1 MIPRL
6 HPPESRLMDHVVGAS
21 DAAARVLVECHLA
34 LCDTCAA
41 RVLDLSLAGGAFLA
55 RQAPLAVP
63 PDLFAR
69 ILDRIDRERPA
80 VVSVPPL
87 VPFQAALAAFL
98 PPDLSRGWRG
108 ALAPGFR
115 FLELAAELPRGVNLY
130 LIHMAAG
137 RPFPE
142 HRHLGLEEAVI
153 LAGGLA
159 DETGRFEAG
168 DWDAKEEGTHHTPRA
183 LEDEDCWL
191 VARMEAEIRF
201 TGWRGLLQAAWK

>member
-1 MIPRL
+1 MTPRL
-6 HPPESRLMDHVVGAS
+6 HPPDSRLLDHVVGSS
-21 DAAARVLVECHLA
+21 DAAARALMDCHLA
-34 LCDTCAA
+34 LCDACAA
-41 RVLDLSLAGGAFLA
+41 RILDLSQAGGSFLA
-55 RQAPLAVP
+55 QQEPLAAP
-63 PDLFAR
+63 PGLFAR
-69 ILDRIDRERPA
+69 ILDRIDQE
-80 VVSVPPL
+80 PPPGSWL
-87 VPFQAALAAFL
+87 PSLLPFRAALAPWL

-115 FLELAAELPRGVNLY
+115 FLELAAELPRGVKLY

-137 RPFPE
+137 MPFPE

-159 DETGRFEAG
+159 DETGGLEAG

-191 VARMEAEIRF
+191 VARMEGEIRF
-201 TGWRGLLQAAWK
+201 TGWRGLLQRLV

>member
-6 HPPESRLMDHVVGAS
+6 HPPESRLLDHVVGAS
-21 DAAARVLVECHLA
+21 DAAARALMECHLA

-41 RVLDLSLAGGAFLA
+41 QVLDLSLAGGSFLA
-55 RQAPLAVP
+55 QQAPLAVP
-63 PDLFAR
+63 ADLFAR
-69 ILDRIDRERPA
+69 ILDRIDQGPLPVSA
-80 VVSVPPL
+80 VPTL
-87 VPFQAALAAFL
+87 LPFHAALAPFL

-115 FLELAAELPRGVNLY
+115 FLELAAELPKGVKLY

-137 RPFPE
+137 MPFPE

-159 DETGRFEAG
+159 DETGGLEAG

-191 VARMEAEIRF
+191 VARMEGEIRF
-201 TGWRGLLQAAWK
+201 TGWRGLLQRLV

>member
-6 HPPESRLMDHVVGAS
+6 HPPESRLLDQVVGAS
-21 DAAARVLVECHLA
+21 DPAARALLECHLA
-34 LCDTCAA
+34 VCDTCAA
-41 RVLDLSLAGGAFLA
+41 RIQELSLAGGAFMA
-55 RQAPLAVP
+55 QQAPLAVA
-63 PDLFAR
+63 PDLFAS
-69 ILDRIDRERPA
+69 ILDRIDREPPPVAWVPA
-80 VVSVPPL
+80 LLPFQVAL
-87 VPFQAALAAFL
+87 VPYL
-98 PPDLSRGWRG
+98 PANLSRGWRG

-115 FLELAAELPRGVNLY
+115 FLELAAELPRGVKLY

-137 RPFPE
+137 RSFPE

-191 VARMEAEIRF
+191 IARMEAEIRF
-201 TGWRGLLQAAWK
+201 TGWRGLLQRLA